1 MKRLRNP
8 ILKTLGTFVS
18 AILPFLPFTTP
29 LVAEEAAAPEPRTKS
44 GPGCVWKLSDGDN
57 TIYLAGSVH
66 LLREKDYPLPDS
78 YDLAYADSAK
88 VVFEI
93 DMADL
98 SSVEGA
104 REIQAA
110 GMYGADDALKNH
122 VAEETFDR
130 IVDYFTSR
138 SDNPVASQMAAPV
151 LNGMKPGFI
160 FLMISSIEAQELGA
174 KPELGLE
181 TEYFKK
187 AVRDE
192 KPTGGL
198 ETIKYQMSRFDELT
212 PEEMEELINETLDE
226 LKEMPKVIDEM
237 IGAWRSGNVKA
248 LDKLMNEQMDEEKP
262 IRTLLL
268 DERNQN
274 WIPEIEKALEG
285 SENVMFLVGAAHLI
299 GKGSVIDLL
308 RQKGY
313 QIKRVKPKSK
323 PKAKPAELKKAA

>member
-1 MKRLRNP
+1 MKRLRKP
-8 ILKTLGTFVS
+8 ISISLGTLVS
-18 AILPFLPFTTP
+18 AVLPFLPFSVP
-29 LVAEEAAAPEPRTKS
+29 LVAQEAEPEPKTAP

-66 LLREKDYPLPDS
+66 LLREKDYPLPES

-88 VVFEI
+88 VIFEI

-104 REIQAA
+104 RKMQVA

-122 VAEETFDR
+122 VTEETFDR
-130 IVDYFTSR
+130 IIDYFASR
-138 SDNPVASQMAAPV
+138 SENPVASQLAAPI
-151 LNGMKPGFI
+151 LDRMKPGFI
-160 FLMISSIEAQELGA
+160 FLMISAIEAQELGA

-198 ETIKYQMSRFDELT
+198 ETIEYQMSRFDELT
-212 PEEMEELINETLDE
+212 PEEMEEMINETLDE
-226 LKEMPKVIDEM
+226 LDEMPKVINEM
-237 IGAWRSGNVKA
+237 IGAWRSGNIKA
-248 LDKLMNEQMDEEKP
+248 LDKLMNEQMEEEKP
-262 IRTLLL
+262 IRELLL

-285 SENVMFLVGAAHLI
+285 SENVMFLVGAAHLV
-299 GKGSVIDLL
+299 GKGSVVDLL
-308 RQKGY
+308 RKKGY
-313 QIKRVKPKSK
+313 KIKRVKPAAK

>member
-1 MKRLRNP
+1 MKPLRKP
-8 ILKTLGTFVS
+8 ILNFLGTLVS
-18 AILPFLPFTTP
+18 ALLPFLPFTVS
-29 LVAEEAAAPEPRTKS
+29 LVAQEAAPEPKPVP

-104 REIQAA
+104 QKIQVA
-110 GMYGADDALKNH
+110 GMYGAEDALKNH
-122 VAEETFDR
+122 VTEETFDR
-130 IVDYFTSR
+130 IIDYFTSR
-138 SDNPVASQMAAPV
+138 SENAVASQLAAPV
-151 LNGMKPGFI
+151 LNRMKPGFI
-160 FLMISSIEAQELGA
+160 FLMISAIEAQELGA

-181 TEYFKK
+181 TVFFKK
-187 AVRDE
+187 AQQDE

-198 ETIKYQMSRFDELT
+198 ETIEFQMSRFDELT
-212 PEEMEELINETLDE
+212 PEEMENLINETLDE
-226 LKEMPKVIDEM
+226 LKEMPQVIGEM

-248 LDKLMNEQMDEEKP
+248 LDKLMNEQMEEEKP

-299 GKGSVIDLL
+299 GEGSVIDLL
-308 RQKGY
+308 RKKGY
-313 QIKRVKPKSK
+313 QIKRVKPQSK
-323 PKAKPAELKKAA
+323 PKGKPAELKKAA